1 MRLII
6 TNPHNVILTIIV
18 LKKFVGKMSGIIFI
32 SPNPPIFNKI
42 AARNIDPA
50 TGASTWAL
58 GSHIWK
64 KQMGNFTKN
73 LNLTLNPAKVIVILL
88 KFQVSIW
95 NRWEYLMLNCEVK
108 IRSRGIELEIV

>member
-58 GSHIWK
+58 GSHI
-64 KQMGNFTKN
+64 
-73 LNLTLNPAKVIVILL
+73 
-88 KFQVSIW
+88 
-95 NRWEYLMLNCEVK
+95 
-108 IRSRGIELEIV
+108 